1 MRAAGIS
8 QRFAQIDTDQTT
20 QAKVPNRRDS
30 ANDRFGSPFLI
41 RVYPCKSV
49 ADFSSCLATARPGV
63 HAGERREAAGR
74 SKEGS
79 AVQLEKK
86 KVANLR
92 ARG

>member
-1 MRAAGIS
+1 MNADQSKTKGIE
-8 QRFAQIDTDQTT
+8 QTV
-20 QAKVPNRRDS
+20 KSSEWEGLLN
-30 ANDRFGSPFLI
+30 PFLI

-79 AVQLEKK
+79 ALQLKKK